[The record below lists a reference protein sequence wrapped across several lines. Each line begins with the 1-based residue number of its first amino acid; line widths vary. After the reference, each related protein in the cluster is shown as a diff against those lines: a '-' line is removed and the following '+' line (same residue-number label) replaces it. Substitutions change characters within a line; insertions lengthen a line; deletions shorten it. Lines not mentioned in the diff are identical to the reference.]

1 MSAAED
7 FTVLLNILAREGIDG
22 NVISEFAKVKAM
34 THQYD
39 SNILLRQQQQQQSQ
53 MMQNQGNLATSGIQ
67 PSNPIPE
74 QSLMP
79 PNPQNQG
86 EMQPDNSGLSM
97 Q

>member
-39 SNILLRQQQQQQSQ
+39 SNISLRQQQQQSQ
-53 MMQNQGNLATSGIQ
+53 MMQNQGNLATPGMQ

-74 QSLMP
+74 QSSMP
-79 PNPQNQG
+79 PSPQNQG
-86 EMQPDNSGLSM
+86 EMQPDNSGLNM